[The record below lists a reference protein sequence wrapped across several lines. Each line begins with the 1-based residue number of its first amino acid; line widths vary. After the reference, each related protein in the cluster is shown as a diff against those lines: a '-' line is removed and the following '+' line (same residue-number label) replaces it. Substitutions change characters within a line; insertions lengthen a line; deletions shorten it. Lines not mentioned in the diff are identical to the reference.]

1 MRSTRRRLTLALAA
15 ALVTAS
21 AAPAWAQPSA
31 SGGAT
36 TQDRQSRLTSAES
49 FLPMPTFSAGI
60 LRRSTAGGTLVVDM
74 GLDIPDETLRRRAQ
88 MNEPRLRDALRTAL
102 SNNAS

>member
-1 MRSTRRRLTLALAA
+1 
-15 ALVTAS
+15 
-21 AAPAWAQPSA
+21 
-31 SGGAT
+31 
-36 TQDRQSRLTSAES
+36 
-49 FLPMPTFSAGI
+49 MPTFSAGI

-102 SNNAS
+102 SNYASSYHRDNAAPDPMTIARLMQQSVDRTLGGAGARVLMVNVLYQSGGRR